1 VQRHQS
7 EGRHLQIARMPA
19 MRVVVADED
28 RLFLAQLRPARSAML
43 ADRVRIDRQTA
54 DRLAA

>member
-1 VQRHQS
+1 
-7 EGRHLQIARMPA
+7 MPA
-19 MRVVVADED
+19 MGIVAVNED
-28 RLFLAQLRPARSAML
+28 RFFLAQLRPARSAML

>member
-1 VQRHQS
+1 
-7 EGRHLQIARMPA
+7 
-19 MRVVVADED
+19 MRVVAADED